1 MPRRNY
7 KKRKTSVDPLYKSYE
22 VAKLIRYIMKE
33 GKKTVA
39 QKHVYE
45 MMASIKNK
53 GNDPLAIL
61 NQAIVNVSPRHEVKP
76 KRLGG
81 ASYLIPIEV
90 NEERKLFLSL
100 KWMIQAAKSRPNKT
114 YHRFSDKL
122 MAEILDA
129 SQGQGKAIEKK
140 NQTRKLAQAN
150 KAFAHLKW

>member
-7 KKRKTSVDPLYKSYE
+7 KTIKIKPDFLYKSYA
-22 VAKLIRYIMKE
+22 VAKLINYIMRK

-39 QKHVYE
+39 QKHVYQ
-45 MMASIKNK
+45 MMIDIKNK
-53 GNDPLAIL
+53 GNDPLMIL
-61 NQAIVNVSPRHEVKP
+61 NQAIANVSPKYEVKP

-90 NEERKLFLSL
+90 KEGRRSFLSL
-100 KWMIQAAKSRPNKT
+100 KWIIQAAKLRSNKT

-129 SQGQGKAIEKK
+129 AQGQGKAIEKK